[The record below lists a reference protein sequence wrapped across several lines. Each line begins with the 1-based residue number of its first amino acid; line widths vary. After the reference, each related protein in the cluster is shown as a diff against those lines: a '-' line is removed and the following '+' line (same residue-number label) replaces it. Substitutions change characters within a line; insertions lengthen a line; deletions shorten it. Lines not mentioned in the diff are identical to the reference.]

1 VAVLRK
7 TSVVCVVLVPAL
19 LIALAF
25 ATVSIAQQGRTLV
38 SKSDPL
44 YPAIARQ
51 MHLNGTVKVKAVIA
65 ADGQVKEIEVIGG
78 HPLLAEAT
86 LEALKRWR
94 YAPSSSE
101 SPITLEFHFQP

>member
-1 VAVLRK
+1 VAAIRK
-7 TSVVCVVLVPAL
+7 TSVYCVLVRAL
-19 LIALAF
+19 LIVLAF
-25 ATVSIAQQGRTLV
+25 ATASIAQQGRTLI
-38 SKSDPL
+38 SRTDPL

-65 ADGQVKEIEVIGG
+65 TDGQVKEIEVIGG

-94 YAPSSSE
+94 YTPSSSE
-101 SPITLEFHFQP
+101 SPVTLEFHFQP